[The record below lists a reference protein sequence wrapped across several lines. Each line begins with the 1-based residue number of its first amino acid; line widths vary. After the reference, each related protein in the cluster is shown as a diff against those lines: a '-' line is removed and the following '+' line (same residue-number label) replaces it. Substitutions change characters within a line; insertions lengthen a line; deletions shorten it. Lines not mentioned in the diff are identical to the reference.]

1 MGYRPRIVDATL
13 TASLEAV
20 GAVVVEGPKAT
31 GKTETARQASRSEVR
46 VDSVAA
52 RRAFAVDPALL
63 LQGDAPRLLDEWQVE
78 PDLWNEVRHTIDD
91 RQAKGQFI
99 LTGSAVPR
107 DDPGRHPGAGRFI
120 HLRMRPMT
128 LSETG
133 HSTNRVSLTVI
144 LAGDRPTAPEPGL
157 SIAGIAER
165 IVVGGW
171 PLNLGLTPAQALR
184 ALQGY
189 VDDVCRVDVPR
200 LDGIRRDPGGV
211 RALIA
216 SIARTI
222 ATPATLVSLT
232 SDARGTDRDMKVET
246 TRGYLGALNR
256 LMVVDDVP
264 AWKPDLRSR
273 ARLRGAAI
281 RHLADPSLATA
292 VLNADPVRL
301 LADLEWM
308 GLLFESLV
316 VRDLRVHAEVL
327 GGRVFHYHDN
337 TGLEADAVIELPDGT
352 WAAFEVKLGSSAAV
366 VDAAARSLLRLRD
379 RIDGPPPRALVV
391 ITGTGYAL
399 PRPDGV
405 LQVPIGSVTT

>member
-1 MGYRPRIVDATL
+1 
-13 TASLEAV
+13 
-20 GAVVVEGPKAT
+20 
-31 GKTETARQASRSEVR
+31 
-46 VDSVAA
+46 
-52 RRAFAVDPALL
+52 
-63 LQGDAPRLLDEWQVE
+63 
-78 PDLWNEVRHTIDD
+78 
-91 RQAKGQFI
+91 
-99 LTGSAVPR
+99 
-107 DDPGRHPGAGRFI
+107 
-120 HLRMRPMT
+120 
-128 LSETG
+128 
-133 HSTNRVSLTVI
+133 
-144 LAGDRPTAPEPGL
+144 
-157 SIAGIAER
+157 
-165 IVVGGW
+165 
-171 PLNLGLTPAQALR
+171 
-184 ALQGY
+184 
-189 VDDVCRVDVPR
+189 
-200 LDGIRRDPGGV
+200 
-211 RALIA
+211 
-216 SIARTI
+216 
-222 ATPATLVSLT
+222 
-232 SDARGTDRDMKVET
+232 MKVET